1 MKSFIKI
8 AIISASILTGVSS
21 CTKKENPTPVV
32 ENGQVYM
39 EFFNK
44 VGAGNLQ
51 LNTQWYMNANGDSF
65 TVSKLNYYIS
75 NVVLNGSTGTD
86 NYTEP
91 ESYHL
96 IEHSPLPSEM
106 TFNMATVPGGKYK
119 SVTFTIGVDS
129 LRNVSG
135 AQTGALDPALGN
147 FWTWNTGY
155 IMLKFEGSSPKSTT
169 PDNKVF
175 LHAGGFSGENSVLRT
190 VTLNFP
196 TEIEVTKNKTPH
208 IHVEANVL
216 KMLNEPNVIDFAAT
230 SVIHM
235 PGTDAKKLADNYAG
249 MFSITFA
256 GL

>member
-1 MKSFIKI
+1 MKSSIKI
-8 AIISASILTGVSS
+8 ALLSAAVITSVSS
-21 CTKKENPTPVV
+21 CTKKENPKPTV

-39 EFFNK
+39 EFFNV
-44 VGAGNLQ
+44 VGEGNLQ
-51 LNTQWYMNANGDSF
+51 MNTQWYQNANGDSF

-75 NVVLNGSTGTD
+75 NVVLNGSTGTA

-96 IEHSPLPSEM
+96 IEHSATPSEM

-147 FWTWNTGY
+147 FWSWNTGY
-155 IMLKFEGSSPKSTT
+155 IMLKFEGNSPKAPTT
-169 PDNKVF
+169 GGK
-175 LHAGGFSGENSVLRT
+175 LMMHTGGFAGANNVLRT

-196 TEIEVTKNKTPH
+196 AEVEVSKNKTPH
-208 IHVEANVL
+208 IHLQANVL
-216 KMLNEPNVIDFAAT
+216 KLFQSPNVINFAT
-230 SVIHM
+230 TNTIHM
-235 PGTDAKKLADNYAG
+235 PGADAKKLADNYAG
-249 MFSITFA
+249 MFSVTYA